1 MTVPESG
8 DPDKRARDRH
18 AILLGLRVAG
28 AILCGFG
35 LWLALGGSIAGHY
48 GFGGVLV
55 VMGLI
60 DLIVVPK
67 ILAHK
72 WRTPR

>member
-1 MTVPESG
+1 MTA
-8 DPDKRARDRH
+8 PDSDKQARDRH

-28 AILCGFG
+28 AILCAFG
-35 LWLALGGSIAGHY
+35 LWLALGGNIAGHY
-48 GFGGVLV
+48 GFGGVLI
-55 VMGLI
+55 VMGLL
-60 DLIVVPK
+60 DLVVVPK

>member
-1 MTVPESG
+1 MN
-8 DPDKRARDRH
+8 PDEKQAANRLAVM
-18 AILLGLRVAG
+18 LGLRIAG

-35 LWLALGGSIAGHY
+35 LWLALGGNIAGHY
-48 GFGGVLV
+48 GFGGVLI
-55 VMGLI
+55 VMGLL

>member
-1 MTVPESG
+1 MTAPDSR
-8 DPDKRARDRH
+8 DPDKQARDRL
-18 AILLGLRVAG
+18 AILLGLRIAG

-48 GFGGVLV
+48 GFGGVLA

-67 ILAHK
+67 ILARK

>member
-1 MTVPESG
+1 MS
-8 DPDKRARDRH
+8 DPDKQARDRH

-28 AILCGFG
+28 AILCGVG
-35 LWLALGGSIAGHY
+35 LWLILGGSVAGHY
-48 GFGGVLV
+48 GFGGVLAM
-55 VMGLI
+55 MGLL

-72 WRTPR
+72 WRSPR

>member
-1 MTVPESG
+1 MTT
-8 DPDKRARDRH
+8 DPDTQAANRF
-18 AILLGLRVAG
+18 AILLGLRIAG
-28 AILCGFG
+28 AILCAFG
-35 LWLALGGSIAGHY
+35 LWLFLGGSVAGHY
-48 GFGGVLV
+48 GFGGVLT

-60 DLIVVPK
+60 DLLVVPK

>member
-1 MTVPESG
+1 MSRH
-8 DPDKRARDRH
+8 PDNRGRDRH
-18 AILLGLRVAG
+18 AVLLGLRIAG

-35 LWLALGGSIAGHY
+35 LWLILGGSIAGHY
-48 GFGGVLV
+48 GFGGVLA

-67 ILAHK
+67 ILTHK